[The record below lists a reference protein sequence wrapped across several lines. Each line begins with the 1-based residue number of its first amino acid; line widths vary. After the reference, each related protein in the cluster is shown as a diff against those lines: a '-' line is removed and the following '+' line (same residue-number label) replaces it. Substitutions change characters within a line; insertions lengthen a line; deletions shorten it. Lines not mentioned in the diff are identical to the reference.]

1 MTAPLRFSA
10 SPAPWTWAG
19 DESPPK
25 LTVSTVPPAK
35 SMPRRKPFRH
45 IERLPGMM
53 ISSESAKKRF
63 RRPMMLS
70 LRTRGAG
77 ATTAASWAFPS
88 STMSATWPC
97 GVTADSWDAVHP
109 QQGWASE
116 APRGQHDRQQVVS
129 DDDRRDEAGED
140 TDPKRERESFHRRG
154 SDESKDDAG
163 DERRRVGVAN
173 GGPGAA
179 DRGVHRRCDRASRS
193 YLFFLA
199 FKDQDV
205 GVHRHAHRHGEGG
218 GTRPRPRH
226 RV

>member
-10 SPAPWTWAG
+10 STAPWTWAG
-19 DESPPK
+19 DGLPAK
-25 LTVSTVPPAK
+25 VTVNSVPPAK

-45 IERLPGMM
+45 IERMPGMM

-97 GVTADSWDAVHP
+97 GVTSDSSDTVHP

-129 DDDRRDEAGED
+129 DDDRRDEAGEEARHAVVD
-140 TDPKRERESFHRRG
+140 DHEQDHDREAEQARRKTQLHRLRAQRRA
-154 SDESKDDAG
+154 DLG
-163 DERRRVGVAN
+163 DIKGHE
-173 GGPGAA
+173 
-179 DRGVHRRCDRASRS
+179 VHRQRA
-193 YLFFLA
+193 
-199 FKDQDV
+199 
-205 GVHRHAHRHGEGG
+205 
-218 GTRPRPRH
+218 
-226 RV
+226 

>member
-10 SPAPWTWAG
+10 STAPWTWAG
-19 DESPPK
+19 DGLPAK
-25 LTVSTVPPAK
+25 VTVNSVPPAK

-45 IERLPGMM
+45 IERMPGMM

-97 GVTADSWDAVHP
+97 GVTSDSSDTVHP

-129 DDDRRDEAGED
+129 DDDRGDEAGED

-154 SDESKDDAG
+154 SDEVKDDAG
-163 DERRRVGVAN
+163 EERSLIGVAD
-173 GGPGAA
+173 GSPKP
-179 DRGVHRRCDRASRS
+179 
-193 YLFFLA
+193 A
-199 FKDQDV
+199 FPV
-205 GVHRHAHRHGEGG
+205 IHCCHALG
-218 GTRPRPRH
+218 
-226 RV
+226 